1 MNLTF
6 HTRFVL
12 HQHTYLSEK
21 VLDTAQLG
29 LGKDSWLIE
38 ALKAA
43 AKKSE
48 LQGVLVGEFLN
59 LQRGLPILTRLLA
72 WKKLP
77 VSSLEGV
84 EVNDLIRLFQHFENA
99 LIATENLTETV
110 KGHTSAGCRRLI
122 TDYIRRLPGATALGR
137 VKVLF
142 KTKLNAHYPNRGLI
156 SDLPFDDQYPLEAMP
171 HKNIDDLK
179 NKTLERLQRDVDL
192 ISAACVKDL
201 QDFELVCQKME
212 SRRAIELKMGRAS
225 IKRFEEAATKEW
237 KLWKI
242 EAITGPIAKEDLLT
256 YYLQTPPRKFR
267 SGGLTYPF
275 GSELKEILVA
285 QIGYGGAN
293 LDHMLKLDLIGTTRE
308 LLACLLL
315 IQFHTGWNVNS
326 VLMLKDSDIQ
336 GTATPY
342 RIQSI
347 KTRTADHTPVSF
359 VEQGDKWVLY
369 ALMFL
374 RKRLMAMKRL
384 NLVLQ
389 SEDRLWVN
397 PYLRTIGTRRQYV
410 GWGGTLR
417 QFIARYNLPKFSLE
431 QVRNQVLALTSQGK
445 TGIQGA
451 QHLAGHTSISTTG
464 HYIDSMLLRRLNSAI
479 NLEFQRRLEASTIL
493 DFRSAESQ
501 NSQQL
506 TSMPIGDGTTCV
518 DPREPPHAEML
529 EDAICRGLD
538 CHTGD
543 GCPNRQIVINAERLE
558 EIARTAKYYKS
569 NWTYLANSNP
579 DAFHR
584 HHLPSM
590 ILNFGLQKLLE
601 QGPYRHLYRRVL
613 EDVSK

>member
-6 HTRFVL
+6 QTRFVL

-29 LGKDSWLIE
+29 LGKRGWLIE
-38 ALKAA
+38 ALGDV
-43 AKKSE
+43 AKESE
-48 LQGVLVGEFLN
+48 FQGILVGEFLN
-59 LQRGLPILTRLLA
+59 LQRGLPILTSLLA

-77 VSSLEGV
+77 VESLEGV

-99 LIATENLTETV
+99 LIATKNLTEIV
-110 KGHTSAGCRRLI
+110 KGQTSASCRRLI

-142 KTKLNAHYPNRGLI
+142 KTKLTAHYPNRGLI
-156 SDLPFDDQYPLEAMP
+156 SDIPFDTEYPLEAMP

-179 NKTLERLQRDVDL
+179 RKTLERLQSDVDL
-192 ISAACVKDL
+192 ISAACVKEL
-201 QDFELVCQKME
+201 QDFELVCQKMRD
-212 SRRAIELKMGRAS
+212 RRATALKMGRAS
-225 IKRFEEAATKEW
+225 IKRFEEAATQKW
-237 KLWKI
+237 TLKKI
-242 EAITGPIAKEDLLT
+242 EFVTGPIDKDDLLT

-267 SGGLTYPF
+267 PGGLSYPY
-275 GSELKEILVA
+275 GAALKTILTA
-285 QIGYGGAN
+285 QIAYDGAN
-293 LDHMLKLDLIGTTRE
+293 LSHMLQLDLLGTTRE

-336 GTATPY
+336 GAAPPY

-359 VEQGDKWVLY
+359 VEQGDKWVVY
-369 ALMFL
+369 SLMFL
-374 RKRLMAMKRL
+374 RKRLMEMKRL

-389 SEDRLWVN
+389 TEDRLWVN
-397 PYLRTIGTRRQYV
+397 PYLRTINTRRQYV
-410 GWGGTLR
+410 GWGDTLR
-417 QFIARYNLPKFSLE
+417 RFIARNNLPKFSLE

-451 QHLAGHTSISTTG
+451 QHLAGHKSISTTG
-464 HYIDSMLLRRLNSAI
+464 HYIDSILLRRLNSAI

-493 DFRSAESQ
+493 DFRNTESRKP
-501 NSQQL
+501 QQL
-506 TSMPIGDGTTCV
+506 KPMPIGDGTTCI
-518 DPREPPHAEML
+518 DPREPPYAEML

-543 GCPNRQIVINAERLE
+543 GCPNRRIVINAERLE
-558 EIARTAKYYKS
+558 EIVRTAKYYKT

-579 DAFHR
+579 DAFHH

-590 ILNFGLQKLLE
+590 ILNFGLQTILE
-601 QGPYRHLYRRVL
+601 QGPYRHLYRSVL
-613 EDVSK
+613 EAASK